1 MSCKFIRSTMRRI
14 APVGAIA
21 IGLLGLAASPAQAA
35 IQGPCQAAGYSTR
48 QSGSAADIIQRAARS
63 DPSVTSAD
71 LGAIDLWRVR
81 QDDTLVVLAR
91 ASKTQHQESA
101 AVSMYGIPATLLR
114 GTSVGNN
121 VFTGPWHMSQVS
133 PWASRLGLSAASD
146 GCNGSVV
153 LESDR
158 NPLLTVTGA
167 GGLLLL
173 LLGLALALVMGV
185 RRALRPSK
193 GRIATWASSLAGG
206 LAAGFGAGLW
216 LQEAGP
222 LSPLDKTTLIVP
234 AVGLLLGAA
243 IAFVADRVPSTKP
256 LKTRLE
262 GVPRRM
268 RAPGAAGLAVVV
280 TALALGI
287 GFLPVGRQ
295 LNDQV
300 LSKAEATKIANQAW
314 GAAKQARAKQNGALA
329 APWFTG
335 QAAGY
340 VAGLLR
346 TADGP
351 SEANLLT
358 RDLDV
363 TAALIPHRSGYPA
376 DFVVS
381 GRVDISKGG
390 NAREM
395 TVLMLFIK
403 NGANEHWRAA
413 TVDSNYSDKGTF
425 PLPATDHQG
434 FAKVPED
441 GGFVLTPSAAAT
453 KYAAYLTAAIAA
465 GQAPASSQFAKGP
478 NTTDI
483 VGTITQMTQA
493 RAQQNIKQTT
503 TFEGATALRTYQL
516 ADGSALVFTTFDMV
530 EKLTPAQAGG
540 TLEVGSQS
548 GLHEVDLSGP
558 GMALLAVPAKRTGHT
573 EIQVSALDL
582 RLTRT
587 SAA

>member
-1 MSCKFIRSTMRRI
+1 MRRV

-21 IGLLGLAASPAQAA
+21 IGLLGLAAAPAQAA
-35 IQGPCQAAGYSTR
+35 IHGPCQAAGYSTAG
-48 QSGSAADIIQRAARS
+48 SGSASAIIQRAARS

-71 LGAIDLWRVR
+71 LGAVDLWRVR

-91 ASKTQHQESA
+91 ASRTQHQESA
-101 AVSMYGIPATLLR
+101 AVSLFGMPVTLLH
-114 GTSVGNN
+114 GTTVGNN
-121 VFTGPWHMSQVS
+121 VFTGPWHMSSVS
-133 PWASRLGLSAASD
+133 PWVSRLGVSAASD
-146 GCNGSVV
+146 ACSGSVV

-158 NPLLTVTGA
+158 NPLLTVTGL

-173 LLGLALALVMGV
+173 LLGLALALAMGV
-185 RRALRPSK
+185 RRALRPTK

-206 LAAGFGAGLW
+206 LVAGFGAGLW
-216 LQEAGP
+216 LQQAGP

-234 AVGLLLGAA
+234 AVGLLLGAG
-243 IAFVADRVPSTKP
+243 IAYVADRVPSTKP

-262 GVPRRM
+262 GVPRKVRVP
-268 RAPGAAGLAVVV
+268 AAAGLAVVV
-280 TALALGI
+280 TVLALGV
-287 GFLPVGRQ
+287 GFLPLGRQ

-300 LSKAEATKIANQAW
+300 LSKADATRIATQAW
-314 GAAKQARAKQNGALA
+314 GAGKQARTKQNGGLA

-351 SEANLLT
+351 SEANLLS
-358 RDLDV
+358 RDLHV
-363 TAALIPHRSGYPA
+363 TRALIPHRSGYPA
-376 DFVVS
+376 DFVVT
-381 GRVDISKGG
+381 GTVDVSKGG
-390 NAREM
+390 SAREM

-413 TVDSNYSDKGTF
+413 TVDANYSDKGSF
-425 PLPATDHQG
+425 PLPATDHAG
-434 FAKVPED
+434 YAKVPT
-441 GGFVLTPSAAAT
+441 GGDVAMSSTEAAT
-453 KYAAYLTAAIAA
+453 RYAAFLNGAVAA
-465 GQAPASSQFAKGP
+465 GQAPPSSQFAKGP

-483 VGTITQMTQA
+483 ISTIVQMTQA

-540 TLEVGSQS
+540 TLQVGTQS

-558 GMALLAVPAKRTGHT
+558 GMALLAVPAKGTGHT
-573 EIQVSALDL
+573 TIQVSALDL